1 MAASRE
7 SSHIRV
13 PSGSQRFPQEVDMSS
28 QHLNEIIETPRCPNP
43 GAFPNCDFAMMHL
56 ARNVTDYAIYMLDVE
71 GRVLSWN
78 AGAKRL
84 KGYEFEEVFGKH
96 YSMFFPPDAVAA
108 GVPKQELDAAR
119 RDGRFEAMGWRQRKG
134 GEKFWALVTLTAI
147 RGPNGQVSGFAK
159 ITRDITVQKM
169 LEDEQKRSSLELE
182 SRIRERTW
190 QLEAIADE
198 LRAEKEKVQSLLV
211 TVGRKLEEKEVLL
224 REVYHRVKNNMQ
236 VVQSLLKM
244 GSRAIISGN
253 GRGVIAAAVQ
263 RIDVMV
269 TAHERLYQSPE
280 LAGLTLPSFLRG
292 IVEGAIAAYT
302 DRANRVQLQMD
313 VDEIPIS
320 IDNAILLGLLVN
332 ELVSNCLKHG
342 FSKGRGGKIFVSAR
356 MIPGTVRIVVH
367 DDGKGLPAN
376 FDASRSESMGLKL
389 VQSVARQ
396 LGGRVEFLSHDGCRV
411 ESDLARLLPQLWQHP
426 LTVPARAVGSVH

>member
-119 RDGRFEAMGWRQRKG
+119 RDGRFEAKGWRQRKG

-190 QLEAIADE
+190 QLEAIADK
-198 LRAEKEKVQSLLV
+198 LRAE
-211 TVGRKLEEKEVLL
+211 
-224 REVYHRVKNNMQ
+224 NNMQ

-253 GRGVIAAAVQ
+253 GRDVIAAAVQ

-426 LTVPARAVGSVH
+426 LTVPARSVGSVH